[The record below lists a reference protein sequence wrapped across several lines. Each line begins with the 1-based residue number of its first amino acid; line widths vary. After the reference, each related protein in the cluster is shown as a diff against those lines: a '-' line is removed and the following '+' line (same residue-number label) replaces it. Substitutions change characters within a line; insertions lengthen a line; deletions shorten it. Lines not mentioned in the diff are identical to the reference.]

1 MKTLLTLL
9 ILLAGSQTLNA
20 QIIQWEVGR
29 NTTAKSNQY
38 GLTVGA
44 INYNNDSF
52 SGGVVL
58 KQYSNISR
66 IGGRINIQLTVT
78 DWLFI
83 HNENSIFFQKDMP
96 SDAGFLESAIGIG
109 VVYKNFMPSVA
120 WQMREYDVSSG
131 KVYQDCV
138 NLKIAYRLRFNN

>member
-1 MKTLLTLL
+1 MKTLLIL
-9 ILLAGSQTLNA
+9 ILLAGSQSLNA

-44 INYNNDSF
+44 MNYNNDSF
-52 SGGVVL
+52 SGGLVL
-58 KQYSNISR
+58 KQYATTSR
-66 IGGRINIQLTVT
+66 IGGRINIQLSVT

-83 HNENSIFFQKDMP
+83 HNENTFFLQKDMP

-109 VVYKNFMPSVA
+109 VVYKNFMPSIA
-120 WQMREYDVSSG
+120 WQMREYDVSTRE
-131 KVYQDCV
+131 VFQDCI
-138 NLKIAYRLRFNN
+138 NLKLAYRLKFNNR

>member
-1 MKTLLTLL
+1 MKTLTLL
-9 ILLAGSQTLNA
+9 ILLAGSQSLNA

-44 INYNNDSF
+44 MNYNNDSF

-83 HNENSIFFQKDMP
+83 HNENSLFFQRNMP
-96 SDAGFLESAIGIG
+96 SDARFLESAIGIG
-109 VVYKNFMPSVA
+109 VNYRNFMPSIA
-120 WQMREYDVSSG
+120 WQMAEYDLSSG
-131 KVYQDCV
+131 KVFLDCV

>member
-1 MKTLLTLL
+1 MKTLLIL
-9 ILLAGSQTLNA
+9 ILLAGSQSLNA

-44 INYNNDSF
+44 MNYNNDSF
-52 SGGVVL
+52 SGGLVL
-58 KQYSNISR
+58 KQYASTSR
-66 IGGRINIQLTVT
+66 IGGRINIQLSVT

-83 HNENSIFFQKDMP
+83 HNENTFFLQKDMP

-109 VVYKNFMPSVA
+109 VVYKNFMPSIA
-120 WQMREYDVSSG
+120 WQMREYDVSTRE
-131 KVYQDCV
+131 VFQDCI
-138 NLKIAYRLRFNN
+138 NLKLAYRLKFNNR

>member
-1 MKTLLTLL
+1 MKTLTLL

-44 INYNNDSF
+44 MNYNNDSF
-52 SGGVVL
+52 SGGLVL
-58 KQYSNISR
+58 KQYATTSR

-83 HNENSIFFQKDMP
+83 HNENTVFFQRDMP
-96 SDAGFLESAIGIG
+96 YDARFLETAIGIG
-109 VVYKNFMPSVA
+109 VVYKNFMPSIA
-120 WQMREYDVSSG
+120 WQMAEYDVSSG
-131 KVYQDCV
+131 KVFLDCL
-138 NLKIAYRLRFNN
+138 NLKIAYRIKFNNR

>member
-1 MKTLLTLL
+1 MKNLLTTIL
-9 ILLAGSQTLNA
+9 ILSSLAGFG
-20 QIIQWEVGR
+20 QIIQFEVGR

-44 INYNNDSF
+44 MNYNNDSF
-52 SGGVVL
+52 SGGLVL
-58 KQYSNISR
+58 KQYATTSR
-66 IGGRINIQLTVT
+66 IGGRINIQLSVT

-83 HNENSIFFQKDMP
+83 HNENTVFFQRNMP

-120 WQMREYDVSSG
+120 WQMREFDVSSG
-131 KVYQDCV
+131 KVYQDCI
-138 NLKIAYRLRFNN
+138 NLKLAYRIKFNN

>member
-1 MKTLLTLL
+1 MKTLTLL
-9 ILLAGSQTLNA
+9 ILLAGSQSLNA

-44 INYNNDSF
+44 MNYNNDSF

-83 HNENSIFFQKDMP
+83 HNENTVFFQGNMP
-96 SDAGFLESAIGIG
+96 SDARFLESAIGIG
-109 VVYKNFMPSVA
+109 IVYKNLMPSIA
-120 WQMREYDVSSG
+120 WQMAEYDVSSG
-131 KVYQDCV
+131 KVFLDCI
-138 NLKIAYRLRFNN
+138 NLKLAYRLRFNNR